1 MLYADLILPLPLANT
16 FTYEVP
22 DTITNLEQGMRVVVQ
37 FGAKKIHT
45 ALVHR
50 LHTVAPENN
59 RANPILAVIDEQ
71 PVEPA
76 AQYEIRYWIA
86 DYYACPIGAVMKAAL
101 PSGLKLI
108 SETVILPKEHQ
119 EEHSLFTKKEA
130 VILEA
135 LQQKKRLALTDIVK
149 IVDQKTVY
157 PIIKRLIEKGVVDVL
172 EELND
177 KYKPKLVR
185 IVKLHIAD
193 SDLSKAIISC
203 QKSPN
208 QIAILQHF

>member
-22 DTITNLEQGMRVVVQ
+22 DTITTLEQGMRVVVQ
-37 FGAKKIHT
+37 FGTKKIHT
-45 ALVHR
+45 ALVYR
-50 LHTVAPENN
+50 LHTQAPENY
-59 RANPILAVIDEQ
+59 RAKPILAVLDEQ
-71 PVEPA
+71 PVVHS
-76 AQYEIRYWIA
+76 AQFDFWYWIA

-101 PSGLKLI
+101 PSGLKLS
-108 SETVILPKEHQ
+108 SETVILPKEHHK
-119 EEHSLFTKKEA
+119 ERSSFTKKEA

-149 IVDQKTVY
+149 IVDQKTVF
-157 PIIKRLIEKGVVDVL
+157 PIIKRLIDKGVVDVL

-185 IVKLHIAD
+185 IVQLHIAE
-193 SDLSKAIISC
+193 SDLS
-203 QKSPN
+203 
-208 QIAILQHF
+208 